1 MTTMTAGKTNTYE
14 AIKALQ
20 AGQLD
25 KANEYASAALALEAD
40 QIDIRSRV
48 LAAAILMVEIEADA
62 KALMNMAV
70 YNDMVDFV
78 AEVEAQQP
86 KGKCLIE
93 AHIKGEALTRKIKIL
108 DENIKA
114 IALKIESVNRMT
126 PKAKADIAETIY
138 DMIDDH
144 DSSVT
149 RLVARE
155 LLLLLQEPKSYRV
168 ECAFHLKYSNQSF
181 HGHFVRH
188 REEDSDSQNNNVY
201 KTVEKVVDAYCAG
214 SNDIARD
221 IRESLKYSMFGEIS
235 FGDSIACMIAYVA
248 SNPILLSVE
257 TAEFLAVEDYR
268 EYGKQLIG

>member
-14 AIKALQ
+14 AIMALQ

-25 KANEYASAALALEAD
+25 KANECASAALAFEAD

-48 LAAAILMVEIEADA
+48 LAAAILMTETEADA
-62 KALMNMAV
+62 KLLMDMAV
-70 YNDMVDFV
+70 YNDMMDFV

-93 AHIKGEALTRKIKIL
+93 AHIEDEALTRKIKIL

-168 ECAFHLKYSNQSF
+168 ECAHDLNCANKSF
-181 HGHFVRH
+181 QGYFVKH
-188 REEDSDSQNNNVY
+188 RKEDSDSKNNNVY
-201 KTVEKVVDAYCAG
+201 KTIEKAVDTYFSG
-214 SNDIARD
+214 SNDIARN
-221 IRESLKYSMFGEIS
+221 IRKSLEYGMFGEGS
-235 FGDSIACMIAYVA
+235 FGDSLACMIAYVA
-248 SNPILLSVE
+248 SERLSVKI
-257 TAEFLAVEDYR
+257 AEFLAVEDYR
-268 EYGKQLIG
+268 EYGKQLIK

>member
-1 MTTMTAGKTNTYE
+1 MTTITTVMTNTYE

-25 KANEYASAALALEAD
+25 KANECAKIVLAPD
-40 QIDIRSRV
+40 DSDMRSRV
-48 LAAAILMVEIEADA
+48 LAAAILMAETEEDA
-62 KALMNMAV
+62 KLLMDMAV

-93 AHIKGEALTRKIKIL
+93 AHIEDEALTRKIKIL

-168 ECAFHLKYSNQSF
+168 QCAHSLNYVNKSF
-181 HGHFVRH
+181 EGYYIKR
-188 REEDSDSQNNNVY
+188 REEDSDSKNNNVY

-221 IRESLKYSMFGEIS
+221 IRKSLKHSVYGEGS

-248 SNPILLSVE
+248 SDPILLSVK